1 MDLIGD
7 FFRLEWF
14 DSLLITRLKANIDRL
29 LLARAKRENFFRF
42 FWRVHGVVGSVPAVN
57 LSNPFE
63 MFKGPK
69 MIHKKFL
76 FVAMFA
82 AAITCLSTLDHK
94 SAQAD
99 DDFFYLPIYKVQIK
113 YIFWDTNYSHWT
125 TVKTTSDYLDAVG
138 TIFWLG
144 VQREL
149 GQFQQAADQL
159 NPNVYW
165 RYIPVD
171 YRLVFEMQRIP
182 VFFDS
187 VKTLPGK

>member
-1 MDLIGD
+1 M
-7 FFRLEWF
+7 
-14 DSLLITRLKANIDRL
+14 
-29 LLARAKRENFFRF
+29 
-42 FWRVHGVVGSVPAVN
+42 
-57 LSNPFE
+57 
-63 MFKGPK
+63 

-94 SAQAD
+94 SAKAG
-99 DDFFYLPIYKVQIK
+99 DDFFYLPVYKVQIQ
-113 YIFWDTNYSHWT
+113 YHFFDSNYYHWT

-144 VQREL
+144 VQRERGRFL
-149 GQFQQAADQL
+149 EAADQL

-171 YRLVFEMQRIP
+171 CRLVFEMQRIP

-187 VKTLPGK
+187 VRTLKRR